1 VPIEKELV
9 TDIAVNLIDGD
20 HIEVKTAGKGVLLVG
35 IGNSPALLSGW
46 FEDFWKHYNRAAQG
60 LAFAA

>member
-1 VPIEKELV
+1 MLWSRKGASHLL
-9 TDIAVNLIDGD
+9 AVRY
-20 HIEVKTAGKGVLLVG
+20 
-35 IGNSPALLSGW
+35 ALLSGW